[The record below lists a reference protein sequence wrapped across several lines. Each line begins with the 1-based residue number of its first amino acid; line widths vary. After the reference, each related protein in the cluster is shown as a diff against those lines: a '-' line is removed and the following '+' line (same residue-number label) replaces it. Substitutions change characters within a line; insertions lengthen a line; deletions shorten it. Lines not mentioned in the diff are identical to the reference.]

1 MSHQPYTF
9 SLISSIKLAPA
20 ELELPF
26 SLLTI
31 TTAKVMPFPYD
42 PSQMPAGKKGLLIY
56 KYLMTTPVLFSYVT
70 YMKTTTFQR
79 Y

>member
-9 SLISSIKLAPA
+9 IFISSIKLAPA
-20 ELELPF
+20 DLELLF
-26 SLLTI
+26 SLLI
-31 TTAKVMPFPYD
+31 IPTAKVMPFSCD

-56 KYLMTTPVLFSYVT
+56 KYLMPTPVLFSYAT
-70 YMKTTTFQR
+70 HMKTTTFQR